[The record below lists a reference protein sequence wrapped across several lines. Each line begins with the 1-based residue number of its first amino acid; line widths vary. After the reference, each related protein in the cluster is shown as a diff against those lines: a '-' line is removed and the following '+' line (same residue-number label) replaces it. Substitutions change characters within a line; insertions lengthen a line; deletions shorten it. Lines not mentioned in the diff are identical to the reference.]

1 MHIINTVQFT
11 TVHKLFCPVLSCS
24 IDVSLCSVS
33 VSASVSVND
42 VNARSRRHRVVSLQ
56 GMQHTVNILLVV
68 NLSYLFSSLCALY
81 LSARSVRSVLHSPL
95 VRREPKAISSV
106 ISVSSH
112 RVSCLQAQHQ
122 RHMITCARVPFCS
135 GLLVSSTNQRTH
147 AASSSG
153 SASAS
158 ASGSRLRLSFAVV
171 IHGRCMRLVSDQSIN
186 QSINCSIDRSI
197 ALSRIGL
204 CDAVAYSYWFT
215 VSHSLISNQL
225 GYRNVCVRVGAI
237 DSISGLTSAHR
248 SSFHFIH
255 LSLAPNRPAPRRVF
269 VCEPPCQCVA
279 ISHSIRTVRVPLRL

>member
-1 MHIINTVQFT
+1 MNQKQSHQ
-11 TVHKLFCPVLSCS
+11 
-24 IDVSLCSVS
+24 
-33 VSASVSVND
+33 
-42 VNARSRRHRVVSLQ
+42 
-56 GMQHTVNILLVV
+56 
-68 NLSYLFSSLCALY
+68 SSF
-81 LSARSVRSVLHSPL
+81 
-95 VRREPKAISSV
+95 

-112 RVSCLQAQHQ
+112 RVSCLQVQHQ

-135 GLLVSSTNQRTH
+135 VPLVSSTNQRTH

-158 ASGSRLRLSFAVV
+158 GSRLRLSFSVV

-186 QSINCSIDRSI
+186 QLLDRSI

-225 GYRNVCVRVGAI
+225 GYRNVCVRVDAI
-237 DSISGLTSAHR
+237 YSISGLTSAHR

-255 LSLAPNRPAPRRVF
+255 LSLAPNRPAPRRGPSSAS
-269 VCEPPCQCVA
+269 PPPRQCVA
-279 ISHSIRTVRVPLRL
+279 ISHSISTVRVPLQL